1 MGYTT
6 MRDGAN
12 HNAEPGGS
20 EFKLGGYM
28 RIPYKDRPNK
38 GICHVISYHC

>member
-6 MRDGAN
+6 MRDGVI

-20 EFKLGGYM
+20 EFKLGWKRKVTVYG
-28 RIPYKDRPNK
+28 
-38 GICHVISYHC
+38 

>member
-20 EFKLGGYM
+20 EFKLGWKHKVTVYG
-28 RIPYKDRPNK
+28 
-38 GICHVISYHC
+38 